1 MFNVTKK
8 SIQWG
13 NETLTLESGKVARQ
27 AERGRDRAAMV
38 RHDAGRRV
46 DGQRGDLFRRVV
58 RDGFDIHAAFG
69 RHDQRVE

>member
-27 AERGRDRAAMV
+27 ADGTVIATYRPGGSLPPYPQQPPIGAMSDREVER
-38 RHDAGRRV
+38 
-46 DGQRGDLFRRVV
+46 QRKMAEGSW
-58 RDGFDIHAAFG
+58 
-69 RHDQRVE
+69 